1 VQAWI
6 LKRGKKFVVALPL
19 KLLPE
24 TIEGM
29 ATED

>member
-6 LKRGKKFVVALPL
+6 LKRGKKVVVAPPL

-24 TIEGM
+24 MIEGM